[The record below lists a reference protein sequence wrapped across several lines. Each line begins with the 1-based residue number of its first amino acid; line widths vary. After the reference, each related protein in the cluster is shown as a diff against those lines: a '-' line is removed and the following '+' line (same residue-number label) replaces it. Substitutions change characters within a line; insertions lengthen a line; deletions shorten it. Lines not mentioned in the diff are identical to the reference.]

1 MPLASIGAAIWSF
14 VKKLP
19 QWVWWVVILVI
30 FWKWTDMSAYGRG
43 KKDTNTKRDKESAE
57 VESQVISQITE
68 NSNEMVRESDAVRSH
83 TSAQRMPD
91 GTATLPEYNY
101 RD

>member
-1 MPLASIGAAIWSF
+1 MTWAAVLGF
-14 VKKLP
+14 LKKIP
-19 QWVWWVVILVI
+19 DWVWWLFLII
-30 FWKWTDMSAYGRG
+30 AAATFIDMKARSEER
-43 KKDTNTKRDKESAE
+43 KKVNAKRDKESAE

-68 NSNEMVRESDAVRSH
+68 NSNAMVRESDAVRSH
-83 TSAQRMPD
+83 TSAERLPD